1 MLDPTMIILQGD
13 IRQSPTPLYVKANS
27 ALKKAS
33 MVPMISAAGT
43 LTTIRTV
50 NNLSCYTRR
59 LSRYVLESDRQ
70 ISLRQSP
77 TAKLELVFHSYHVP
91 SGSPNRQFAQLSS
104 G

>member
-59 LSRYVLESDRQ
+59 LSRYVPARPV
-70 ISLRQSP
+70 RGPP
-77 TAKLELVFHSYHVP
+77 TGPLVLFNLAP
-91 SGSPNRQFAQLSS
+91 LAFE
-104 G
+104 